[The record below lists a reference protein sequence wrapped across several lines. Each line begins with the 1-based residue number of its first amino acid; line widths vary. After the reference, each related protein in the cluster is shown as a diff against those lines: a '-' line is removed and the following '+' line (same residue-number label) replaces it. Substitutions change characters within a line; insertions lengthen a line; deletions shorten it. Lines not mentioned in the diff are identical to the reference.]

1 MRYSNR
7 NNIRKCN
14 CNNDFKKCKLHRYSK
29 EWNVKNK
36 DFYKKDWKKIILW

>member
-14 CNNDFKKCKLHRYSK
+14 CFNDFKKCKLHRYKSGW
-29 EWNVKNK
+29 EKNK